1 MQLDDFQAD
10 SGAHALDLMELPFLD
25 DDRQG
30 PGAGLDSFG
39 RQAVQA
45 IVEDDAA
52 GKAVPYIFRDI
63 PFDDGVVYLIGMLLR

>member
-10 SGAHALDLMELPFLD
+10 GGTHALDLMELPFLD

-52 GKAVPYIFRDI
+52 GV
-63 PFDDGVVYLIGMLLR
+63 

>member
-10 SGAHALDLMELPFLD
+10 GGAHALDLMELPFLD

-30 PGAGLDSFG
+30 LGAGLDGFG
-39 RQAVQA
+39 RQSVQA
-45 IVEDDAA
+45 IVEDDTA
-52 GKAVPYIFRDI
+52 GKSFSYIFRDI